1 MFLIKYRCSKGHS
14 CLNYACSILAKFCKF
29 HRCKL
34 YRVNLST
41 QVMYI
46 RSYPRRKS
54 LLSNPFLL
62 KGWELVFELT
72 DKSDVEREL
81 KASRLNY
88 HWKVKTAAT
97 ITKRKETNTQCIVLH
112 CSAFYTLGIAM
123 VKCLYQIYT
132 MHLV

>member
-1 MFLIKYRCSKGHS
+1 MLKGHS
-14 CLNYACSILAKFCKF
+14 CLNYECSILAKFCKF

-54 LLSNPFLL
+54 LLSNPLLL

-72 DKSDVEREL
+72 EKSDVEREL

-88 HWKVKTAAT
+88 HWKVTAAT
-97 ITKRKETNTQCIVLH
+97 ITKQEETNTQCIYSITY
-112 CSAFYTLGIAM
+112 CSAFYTLGIA
-123 VKCLYQIYT
+123 
-132 MHLV
+132 